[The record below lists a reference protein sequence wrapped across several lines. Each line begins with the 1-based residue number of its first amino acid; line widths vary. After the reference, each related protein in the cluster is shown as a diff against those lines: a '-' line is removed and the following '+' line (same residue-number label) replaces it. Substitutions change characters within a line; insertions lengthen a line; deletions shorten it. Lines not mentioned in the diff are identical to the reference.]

1 MHLYIVVVVILGIWP
16 RCSHPSVAAAAALG
30 KENKEKL
37 IKDNIVQNA
46 VMVMIILVDI
56 ILMVLVLVDDGG
68 AFFYRTQVDL
78 RFNLDSICLFVT
90 HFEWNTWPAHLI
102 S

>member
-16 RCSHPSVAAAAALG
+16 RCPALQFSSQCRVAAAAALG

-46 VMVMIILVDI
+46 VMVMIILV
-56 ILMVLVLVDDGG
+56 LVLVD
-68 AFFYRTQVDL
+68 AFFIEPRLT
-78 RFNLDSICLFVT
+78 
-90 HFEWNTWPAHLI
+90 
-102 S
+102 